1 MFFLSQ
7 VKTLANSPSN
17 VLRRYKSRLVGT
29 VLDGYL
35 SLRKLVVQRT
45 KMIESTQEL
54 LLGLLETLTTG

>member
-1 MFFLSQ
+1 MTCGACHSNND
-7 VKTLANSPSN
+7 TLII
-17 VLRRYKSRLVGT
+17 VLYRYKSKLVGT